1 MMSISSQ
8 RVHVFLLNKNLN
20 FSKKEAES
28 KMKNLAHIFRET
40 NLVLNLIYEY
50 QTKSKAVM
58 SWNSLELRKEKR
70 VNFLS

>member
-28 KMKNLAHIFRET
+28 KMENLAHTFQET
-40 NLVLNLIYEY
+40 NLVLNLIYE
-50 QTKSKAVM
+50 
-58 SWNSLELRKEKR
+58 
-70 VNFLS
+70 